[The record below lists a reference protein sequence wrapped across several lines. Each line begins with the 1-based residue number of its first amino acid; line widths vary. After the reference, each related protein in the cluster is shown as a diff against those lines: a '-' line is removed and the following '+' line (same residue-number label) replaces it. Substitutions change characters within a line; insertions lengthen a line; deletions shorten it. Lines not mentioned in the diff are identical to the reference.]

1 MTFIIALGAIIVLLC
16 SASIFKLMQ
25 PLPGSPR
32 TVKKTKKDNKK
43 QKQKKTEKK
52 AQPTQK
58 SKQPTVKRPAS
69 EPAFDIDPQPG
80 LDVSPEPTQAPV
92 SQPAVELPEVITLNL
107 AADPGRPYAGYE
119 LLQTLLTAGMR
130 FGEMS
135 LFHRHEKK
143 TGVGS
148 ILFSLAA
155 CTADGSFE
163 LTKIGEFSCNGLVLF
178 MKPRDVSFPSEV
190 FELMLK
196 TADQLIQSMGG
207 KVLNGHQQLL
217 TKTDVVVLYNQLQQ
231 REPVTATLDE

>member
-1 MTFIIALGAIIVLLC
+1 MTFIIALGVIIVLLC

-25 PLPGSPR
+25 PLPGSSR
-32 TVKKTKKDNKK
+32 TVKKTKKESKK
-43 QKQKKTEKK
+43 QNQKKTEKK
-52 AQPTQK
+52 AQPIQQGK
-58 SKQPTVKRPAS
+58 PSTVKSPVS
-69 EPAFDIDPQPG
+69 EPDLKVDAQPG
-80 LDVSPEPTQAPV
+80 VDVSSKPTQAPV
-92 SQPAVELPEVITLNL
+92 RQPVVELPEVITLNL
-107 AADPGRPYAGYE
+107 AAEPGRPYAGYE

-143 TGVGS
+143 TGVGGV
-148 ILFSLAA
+148 LFSLAA
-155 CTADGSFE
+155 CTPEGSFE
-163 LTKIGEFSCNGLVLF
+163 LTKIGEFSCNGLILF

-217 TKTDVVVLYNQLQQ
+217 TKADVVVLYNQLQQ